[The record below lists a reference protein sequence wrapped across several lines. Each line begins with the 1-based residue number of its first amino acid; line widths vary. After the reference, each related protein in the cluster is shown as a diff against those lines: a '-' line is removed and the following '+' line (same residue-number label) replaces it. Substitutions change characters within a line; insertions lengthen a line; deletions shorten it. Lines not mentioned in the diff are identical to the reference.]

1 MFDTD
6 DLALWY
12 ALNRLVTNY
21 WADVDD
27 EGGSHA
33 HEFYTPKALY
43 SVGNNRFVKIALLGP
58 LCRRAIRFC
67 SLRKW
72 PCSTR
77 WPRADLST
85 LAIRKFA

>member
-1 MFDTD
+1 MLDTG

-33 HEFYTPKALY
+33 HEFYTPKACY
-43 SVGNNRFVKIALLGP
+43 SVGNNRFDGADRIRAFYTRRRLDYRPAQSRGRSDTDTSDISSALQ
-58 LCRRAIRFC
+58 
-67 SLRKW
+67 
-72 PCSTR
+72 
-77 WPRADLST
+77 
-85 LAIRKFA
+85 